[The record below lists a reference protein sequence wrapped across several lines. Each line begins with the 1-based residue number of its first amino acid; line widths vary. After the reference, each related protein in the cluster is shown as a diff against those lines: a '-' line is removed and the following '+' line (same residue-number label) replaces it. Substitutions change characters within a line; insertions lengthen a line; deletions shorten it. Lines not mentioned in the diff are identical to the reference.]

1 MRKLLVA
8 LLAFLAVVTPAYAF
22 GPGAI
27 LFHAQGASAVHQ
39 AAWGNGTTSQFGDGT
54 NASWGS

>member
-8 LLAFLAVVTPAYAF
+8 LLVALAIVTPAYAF

-27 LFHAQGASAVHQ
+27 LFHGQGGTAVHQ
-39 AAWGNGTTSQFGDGT
+39 AAWGNATTSQFGDGT